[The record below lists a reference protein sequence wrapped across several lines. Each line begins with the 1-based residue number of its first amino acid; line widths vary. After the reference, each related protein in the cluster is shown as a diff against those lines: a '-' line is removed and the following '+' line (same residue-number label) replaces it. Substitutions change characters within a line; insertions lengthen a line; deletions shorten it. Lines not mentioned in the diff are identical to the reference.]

1 MKQINFIKAY
11 TNRII
16 INNVDIYLQSIEE
29 YFDNLLLNQLTSYKG
44 RIDAIKRKFKFQ
56 KLIPVYIDNLNI
68 FVPINNLKEYENIYI
83 NAARVIKTA
92 AKGKSTIVYFI
103 DKTKLEV
110 NKNENLIIKYI
121 SRAISINHNS

>member
-1 MKQINFIKAY
+1 MKQINFIKTY

-16 INNVDIYLQSIEE
+16 ITNVDIYLQSIER
-29 YFDNLLLNQLTSYKG
+29 YFDDLLLNQLTSYKG
-44 RIDAIKRKFKFQ
+44 RIDAVKRKFKIQ
-56 KLIPVYIDNLNI
+56 KLIPVYIDNSNI

-83 NAARVIKTA
+83 NAARVIKTV

>member
-1 MKQINFIKAY
+1 MNQINFIKTY
-11 TNRII
+11 TNKII
-16 INNVDIYLQSIEE
+16 INNVDIYLQSIER
-29 YFDNLLLNQLTSYKG
+29 YFDDRLLNQLTSYKG
-44 RIDAIKRKFKFQ
+44 RIDAVKRKFKIQ
-56 KLIPVYIDNLNI
+56 KLIPVYIDNSNI

-83 NAARVIKTA
+83 NAARVIKTV

>member
-1 MKQINFIKAY
+1 MILNFEKCS
-11 TNRII
+11 I
-16 INNVDIYLQSIEE
+16 INKIKYIITKIGTEKIFTSRKEEKIAVLPDISEAKW
-29 YFDNLLLNQLTSYKG
+29 FK
-44 RIDAIKRKFKFQ
+44 IK
-56 KLIPVYIDNLNI
+56 KLIPVYIDNSNI

-92 AKGKSTIVYFI
+92 AKGKRTIVYFI